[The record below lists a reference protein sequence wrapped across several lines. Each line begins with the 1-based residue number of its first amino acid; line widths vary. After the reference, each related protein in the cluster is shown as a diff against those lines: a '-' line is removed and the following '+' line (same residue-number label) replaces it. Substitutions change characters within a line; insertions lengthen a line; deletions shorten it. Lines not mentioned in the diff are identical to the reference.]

1 MADCGV
7 GFVMKIVSHGTWTSY
22 VPGTWPVGYPNNI
35 VFCRSDADGA
45 DWYEF
50 QKAHSLSDESVK
62 LLLRSD
68 SAGRMIVQV
77 ATVEGSRLFPASSLL
92 LELYDAMDFSDP
104 NAPDPEV
111 AFGGKM
117 FDATA
122 NALVDAP
129 VVVSV
134 PESATKLGLRRVFV
148 EQGRWDQV
156 KAMIA
161 ANPDTQEEW
170 DLAIEIKRTD
180 PLAEGLIAAMKLEP
194 ADVDA
199 ILVRAKQLTD

>member
-1 MADCGV
+1 MPRFAIIDTTAKTV
-7 GFVMKIVSHGTWTSY
+7 INVVEYDDAPSNPPPGFEKGIIAV
-22 VPGTWPVGYPNNI
+22 
-35 VFCRSDADGA
+35 RSDEAGPDWGWDG
-45 DWYEF
+45 
-50 QKAHSLSDESVK
+50 
-62 LLLRSD
+62 
-68 SAGRMIVQV
+68 SALV
-77 ATVEGSRLFPASSLL
+77 APAI
-92 LELYDAMDFSDP
+92 LELP
-104 NAPDPEV
+104 VIVP
-111 AFGGKM
+111 
-117 FDATA
+117 
-122 NALVDAP
+122 AL
-129 VVVSV
+129 
-134 PESATKLGLRRVFV
+134 ATKLGLRRVFV